1 MNNSTHLPK
10 PSPITVLG
18 GGSWG
23 TALAIHLARN
33 HPMIRLWIRDQQQAM
48 EMQQHRCNIR
58 YLPHVCFPDNLAI
71 THDLND
77 ALSQAHD
84 IIIAVPSHAFSL
96 ILGKIHTIKRTPFRL
111 AWATKGLDP
120 DSGHLLSEVAETI
133 CGKATSLA
141 VISGPSFASELAKG
155 LPTAISISG
164 HDKGFL
170 CDLSTYFHNAILRV
184 YTNHDMIGAQLG
196 GAVKNVLAI
205 AVGIADGLGFGA
217 NTRAAL
223 ITRGMA
229 EMMRLGIAMGGKQET
244 FMGLSGLG
252 DAVLSC
258 TDNQSRNRRFGLGLG
273 EGKKSDVIKTEI
285 GQVVE
290 GASTVVQVYHLAR
303 RYNIDMPITEQ
314 VYRVLYEH
322 VSPRDA
328 VQNLLSRGPKHE

>member
-1 MNNSTHLPK
+1 MNNPTHLPQ

-33 HPMIRLWIRDQQQAM
+33 HHMVKLWTRDQQHAI
-48 EMQQHRCNIR
+48 EMQQHRYNAR
-58 YLPHVCFPDNLAI
+58 YLAQATFPDNLSI
-71 THDLND
+71 THELEN
-77 ALSQAHD
+77 ALSDAHD
-84 IIIAVPSHAFSL
+84 IIVAIPSHAFAFVL
-96 ILGKIHTIKRTPFRL
+96 KQIHAIKQTAFRL

-120 DSGHLLSEVAETI
+120 DSEHLLSEVAETV
-133 CGKATSLA
+133 CGKDVPLA
-141 VISGPSFASELAKG
+141 VISGPSFAGELAKC

-164 HDKGFL
+164 HDKAFL
-170 CDLSTYFHNAILRV
+170 SDLSVYFHNAILRV

-196 GAVKNVLAI
+196 GAVKNILAI

-223 ITRGMA
+223 ITRGIA
-229 EMMRLGIAMGGKQET
+229 EMMRLGSAMGGKQET

-273 EGKKSDVIKTEI
+273 EGKNPDEIKTEI

-290 GASTVVQVYHLAR
+290 GANTVVQIYHLAS

-314 VYRVLYEH
+314 VYQVLYENIL
-322 VSPRDA
+322 PRDA